1 MKKHLLSFVALL
13 CVVWLTPAR
22 ALAYDF
28 VVDGIYY
35 SIISSSSQTVKVTN
49 NDDYYSY
56 YGDYAGA
63 LTIPETVTCNYK
75 TYSVISIGNYAFRG
89 CSGLTSIEI
98 PASVTKIGEY
108 AFFGCPGTCLTSIVV
123 AAGNP
128 NYDSRENCNAL
139 IETSSN
145 TLLRGCN
152 TTVIPKGVTRI
163 EYDAFY
169 MCTGLTSI
177 EIPNSVTSFGGQ
189 AFYGCSGLTSLVVE
203 PGNPIFDSREN
214 CNAIIRTSDN
224 LLIEGINTT
233 VIPNSVTSIAYHA
246 FYGCSGL
253 TSVEIP
259 SSMTDIGDYAFYNC
273 GGVTKVIS
281 RAIVPPTCRIYT
293 WLGEEDG
300 KCAVSTATLYVP
312 AGTKDAYAA
321 AEGWRYF
328 SVIEE
333 FDATEITTLDA
344 EATDTDLSDC
354 EIYTAGGQRV
364 DELQAG
370 TNIVRMKNGKV
381 KKIVKR

>member
-1 MKKHLLSFVALL
+1 MKKQLLSFVALL
-13 CVVWLTPAR
+13 CVVWLTPTR
-22 ALAYDF
+22 ALAWDF
-28 VVDGIYY
+28 EVDGIYY
-35 SIISSSSQTVKVTN
+35 TVTSSSYPRTVKVTN
-49 NDDYYSY
+49 NGYYSGSY
-56 YGDYAGA
+56 TGA
-63 LTIPETVTCNYK
+63 ITTPETVTYK
-75 TYSVISIGNYAFRG
+75 YETYSVTSIGDYAF
-89 CSGLTSIEI
+89 SSSSALTSIEI
-98 PASVTKIGEY
+98 PANVTSIGDY

-152 TTVIPKGVTRI
+152 TTVIPNSVTSI
-163 EYDAFY
+163 AYHAFY

-281 RAIVPPTCRIYT
+281 RAIEPPTCRLYT
-293 WLGEEDG
+293 WLGDEDE
-300 KCAVSTATLYVP
+300 KCAVSTSTLYVP

-321 AEGWRYF
+321 AEGWKEF
-328 SVIEE
+328 KVIEE
-333 FDATEITTLDA
+333 YDATEITTLDA

-370 TNIVRMKNGKV
+370 ANIVRMKNGKV